1 MPANLLLLSTAD
13 TDLLAAAEAD
23 AGWTVANPARLDL
36 DGLAPLLAAA
46 EVVVVRLLGGRRAWE
61 EGLDAVIAAGKPAVV
76 VSGEAAPD
84 AELMS
89 LSTVPAGA
97 VTEALAYLREGGSEN
112 LRNLAGFLRDTLLLT
127 GDEFEPPRAL
137 PAYGVRGT
145 YVEDDQPVVGIV
157 YYRAH
162 EISGNTA
169 FVDSL
174 AAAVEAAGA
183 QPLHV

>member
-1 MPANLLLLSTAD
+1 MAADLLLLSTAD
-13 TDLLAAAEAD
+13 TDLLAAAEAG
-23 AGWTVANPARLDL
+23 AGWAVANPARLELSRLGSLL
-36 DGLAPLLAAA
+36 DAAD
-46 EVVVVRLLGGRRAWE
+46 VVVVRLLGGRRAWE
-61 EGLDAVIAAGKPAVV
+61 DGLDAVLASGKPAVV

-97 VTEALAYLREGGSEN
+97 VTEALAYLREGGADN

-145 YVEDDQPVVGIV
+145 TVEDDRPVVGIV
-157 YYRAH
+157 YYRA
-162 EISGNTA
+162 
-169 FVDSL
+169 
-174 AAAVEAAGA
+174 
-183 QPLHV
+183 